1 MTLDGQLAALVGVIV
16 VGFLVAHTALERLQ
30 TRFFFSTGVEFL
42 LLGALLGPNAVAL
55 LEGLGVTGLT
65 PVLSVERLQTL
76 SPLLALAVGWVGL
89 LVGAE
94 LNLGRLFG
102 RNDEAIGVSVITSVL
117 VFLGVVGGVLGAL
130 ALWPPGAALSLRE
143 QLLVGCALGAI
154 AATTTPVA
162 LSALQRRYKADGP
175 TTDVLKR
182 ALGLDELL
190 AILVFGAIFC
200 VFHGNSGE
208 AIRAL
213 TATEWFV
220 VSIGLGGLLGGLFH
234 LLIRDEERDGAR
246 WFLFVGIVMFAS
258 GAAWWL
264 SLSPLL
270 VNLVLGLTMVN
281 ASDRSSDAI
290 VDVLHRTAQPMHILL
305 LLFAGAL
312 WSSPSWVGVGLG
324 VAFAL
329 ARAGLV
335 MAAGGVA
342 GALSG
347 AEVRRDLGR
356 AMLGQGPLA
365 VAMAVNFALA
375 FPQAPLGAELYT
387 AALVAVLLNELWS
400 ARSLRGLLI
409 DAGDLRSI
417 TPTGAA
423 HAGEA

>member
-1 MTLDGQLAALVGVIV
+1 MQDGELAALLGVIV
-16 VGFLVAHTALERLQ
+16 VGFMVAHTVLERLQ

-55 LEGLGVTGLT
+55 LEGLGVSGVS
-65 PVLSVERLQTL
+65 PVLSLERLQTF
-76 SPLLALAVGWVGL
+76 SPLMALAVGWVGL

-102 RNDEAIGVSVITSVL
+102 RNDEAIGVSAITSAL
-117 VFLGVVGGVLGAL
+117 VFLGVLGGVLGAL
-130 ALWPPGAALSLRE
+130 ALWPPGAALALRE
-143 QLLVGCALGAI
+143 RLLLGCTLGAI

-162 LSALQRRYKADGP
+162 LSALQRRYNADGP

-190 AILVFGAIFC
+190 AILGFGAIFC
-200 VFHGNSGE
+200 VFHGDS
-208 AIRAL
+208 AQAVRAL

-220 VSIGLGGLLGGLFH
+220 LSIGLGGVLGGLFH

-281 ASDRSSDAI
+281 VSDRASDAI

-312 WSSPSWVGVGLG
+312 WSAPSWAGVGLG
-324 VAFAL
+324 VVFAL
-329 ARAGLV
+329 VRAGLV
-335 MAAGGVA
+335 MVAGGVA
-342 GALSG
+342 GAFSG
-347 AEVRRDLGR
+347 AGVRRDLGR

-365 VAMAVNFALA
+365 VAMALNFALA

-400 ARSLRGLLI
+400 SRSLRGLLI

-417 TPTGAA
+417 TPTSVAQ
-423 HAGEA
+423 AGEA